1 MNFKK
6 LGIALAGGGGKGAYQ
21 IGVWNALR
29 ETGLET
35 HIAAIAGTSVGGLNG
50 AMMAQGRYEL
60 AEKMWLKVERHN
72 LMTPEGI
79 ARLAESLAQKLPPGR
94 LLSRT
99 LHSAANK
106 GLFKREGLQ
115 NMIADGV
122 DTALLASSA
131 IPLTVTWHHGNDN
144 RVVYRTLRNPAI
156 VADGLLATAALPHIF
171 DEVRIEDEL
180 YSDGGFYWGVPDR
193 KLDNIPVKALE
204 DPGCDTVIVICLS
217 QDDLT
222 VDPRQFPGMR
232 IIPIVPR
239 RALGNVLATIDF
251 SNDGAARRMEQGYA
265 DAKEILRHLDM
276 YLDTDERYQQLWEG
290 VARAA
295 GHEAETNTIINGV
308 DAEHGAIAGKI
319 DDFDRIVATDRLDRP
334 LDLASEDAG
343 ALPSSFA
350 LANDALLSELDRERI
365 HTNVDRFL
373 AASGQDRN
381 SVEQAVLDA
390 IAALA
395 PVAGRAGAMRD
406 EGVISR
412 ILGALTGRNQ
422 KVSADN
428 QMALAEGQYALLR
441 LVNAVQRQGALS
453 LEFTCVLQNRIQ
465 AAMQEMARQGQRHN
479 DDLQRV
485 YRSMAQVYG
494 KLREGQIQHDE
505 RIGALEREMR
515 LMSWLSHANVSRYH
529 GGCRLAELRPTL
541 RLVTLANDFFHRTEG
556 AWTVD
561 ELMSAQEMCYRV
573 GLGETKLTAGAFFK
587 DILDDRISATTLTD
601 GLVTHPL
608 SAPPGPAA
616 GWLLDLRN
624 RRLSGGM
631 EHTIACWNYAADAEL
646 PAWELLVE
654 MLYHMRAAG
663 LAPIRH
669 GSEMTAL
676 KTEWLAQL
684 TVLERLV
691 DEHLLPAAFRR
702 EIEPVRRAVD
712 GFRLNV
718 PLVGK
723 FSAGKSSL
731 INRWLGRDIQEVDL
745 GACTAAP
752 VEFHLAAAGQ
762 EKLVVCWAPASAD
775 AAPVR
780 EEFPD
785 PYMRESRIA
794 AFAQGRS
801 ILHIERH
808 CDIPALAR
816 YPDLVVVDTPGI
828 GSSNIDHDSALAHY
842 LGDGV
847 LFVLCANRG
856 QIGTSELAF
865 IRRQKQLGQ
874 EFSLLVCQEDLNN
887 ASERESLQRSLAQQA
902 GLAQG
907 QLVRGSSATDGNLA
921 GFDDLL
927 AHVERSKTSFFVSRH
942 RPLVE
947 ALVQRAERLLE
958 QTLAAADD
966 AALRQRMTQISGAME
981 SLDSGFRREEQA
993 FLTDCR
999 GSIARTVVAE
1009 VGSFMRARRS
1019 AYAQRLEAD
1028 EEIRSLVIADAQNA
1042 FELATRK
1049 HFTTRLERAARVL
1062 EQHADIG
1069 QVGTLDFGDAGSAF
1083 VSASEGPALAAR
1095 AAKAGAGAAAGAVLG
1110 AVAPSATIG
1119 GSAAMLGAAAGSVV
1133 PGIGTAIGVVLGG
1146 LIGAFLFGKG
1156 QRVTAESHANEA
1168 IELVCAQVE
1177 GQAARLLEA
1186 QAREALAGLRQQLEA
1201 RLGTERENLA
1211 RIEDL
1216 MQEHASKRDEMR
1228 KRAGSAL
1235 AQVRAIVADTNPK
1248 N

>member
-1 MNFKK
+1 
-6 LGIALAGGGGKGAYQ
+6 
-21 IGVWNALR
+21 
-29 ETGLET
+29 
-35 HIAAIAGTSVGGLNG
+35 
-50 AMMAQGRYEL
+50 MMAQGKYEL
-60 AEKMWLKVERHN
+60 AERMWLKVERHN

-79 ARLAESLAQKLPPGR
+79 VKMAESLAQKLPPGR
-94 LLSRT
+94 LLSRI

-115 NMIADGV
+115 NMIAEGV

-144 RVVYRTLRNPAI
+144 RVVYRTLRNPAV

-171 DEVRIEDEL
+171 DEVRIEGEL

-193 KLDNIPVKALE
+193 KLDNIPVKALQNV
-204 DPGCDTVIVICLS
+204 GCDTVIVICLS

-239 RALGNVLATIDF
+239 HALGNVMATLDF
-251 SNDGAARRMEQGYA
+251 SNDGAAQRMQQGYA
-265 DAKEILRHLDM
+265 DAKKILGHLDM
-276 YLDTDERYQQLWEG
+276 YLDTEERYQQLWEG
-290 VARAA
+290 IARST
-295 GHEAETNTIINGV
+295 GREAETNTFINGV
-308 DAEHGAIAGKI
+308 DAEHGAIVGTI
-319 DDFDRIVATDRLDRP
+319 DDFDRIVAADRLESP
-334 LDLASEDAG
+334 IQLTGGEEEG
-343 ALPSSFA
+343 LPSSFA

-373 AASGQDRN
+373 AASKQDRN
-381 SVEQAVLDA
+381 SVEQSVLDA

-395 PVAGRAGAMRD
+395 PVTGRAAAMRD
-406 EGVISR
+406 EGTMSR

-422 KVSADN
+422 KLSADN

-453 LEFTCVLQNRIQ
+453 LEFSCVLQNRLQ
-465 AAMQEMARQGQRHN
+465 AAMQQVGRQGQRHN
-479 DDLQRV
+479 EDLQRV

-494 KLREGQIQHDE
+494 KLRDSLVQHDK
-505 RIGALEREMR
+505 RIGALERQVR
-515 LMSWLSHANVSRYH
+515 LLSWLSHPNVPRYH
-529 GGCRLAELRPTL
+529 GGRRLADLDQTL

-573 GLGETKLTAGAFFK
+573 GLGDAKLTAGAFFK
-587 DILDDRISATTLTD
+587 DILDDHVSASTLTD
-601 GLVTHPL
+601 GLVTRPL
-608 SAPPGPAA
+608 SVPPGTAA

-631 EHTIACWNYAADAEL
+631 EHTIACWNYGADVEL

-676 KTEWLAQL
+676 KAEWLAQL
-684 TVLERLV
+684 TVLEGLI
-691 DEHLLPAAFRR
+691 DERLLPGTFRR
-702 EIEPVRRAVD
+702 EIEPVRRAVE
-712 GFRLNV
+712 GFRLKV
-718 PLVGK
+718 PLVSK

-731 INRWLGRDIQEVDL
+731 INRWLGRNIQEIDL

-752 VEFHLAAAGQ
+752 VEFHLADTGQ
-762 EKLVVCWAPASAD
+762 EKLVVCWAPASAE
-775 AAPVR
+775 ATPVR

-785 PYMRESRIA
+785 PYMRESRVA
-794 AFAQGRS
+794 AFAQGRK

-808 CDIPALAR
+808 CDISALGR

-842 LGDGV
+842 LGEGV
-847 LFVLCANRG
+847 LFILCANRG
-856 QIGTSELAF
+856 QIGTDELAF

-902 GLAQG
+902 GLAPG
-907 QLVRGSSATDGNLA
+907 QLVRGSSATDGNLT

-927 AHVERSKTSFFVSRH
+927 AHVERSKTSLFVSRH
-942 RPLVE
+942 RSLVE
-947 ALVQRAERLLE
+947 GLVQRAERLLE

-966 AALRQRMTQISGAME
+966 AALRQRMAQINRAME
-981 SLDSGFRREEQA
+981 SLDSSFRREEQA
-993 FLTDCR
+993 FLADCG
-999 GSIARTVVAE
+999 GSIARAVVAE

-1049 HFTTRLERAARVL
+1049 HFTTRLERAARTL

-1069 QVGTLDFGDAGSAF
+1069 EVGTLDFGAADSAF
-1083 VSASEGPALAAR
+1083 ASVSKFSGIAAGTAR
-1095 AAKAGAGAAAGAVLG
+1095 AGAGAAAGAALA

-1119 GSAAMLGAAAGSVV
+1119 SSAAVFGAAAGSVV

-1156 QRVTAESHANEA
+1156 QRVTAESRANEA
-1168 IELVCAQVE
+1168 IELVCAHVE
-1177 GQAARLLEA
+1177 GQAAPLLEA

-1201 RLGTERENLA
+1201 RLETERENLA
-1211 RIEDL
+1211 RVDEL
-1216 MQEHASKRDEMR
+1216 MQEHASKKADMR
-1228 KRAGSAL
+1228 KRAGTAL
-1235 AQVRAIVADTNPK
+1235 AQVRAIVADSSPGN
-1248 N
+1248 